1 MRIPSVCTSS
11 TNGRLSLV
19 TSSSRTT
26 RTHSFMRAT
35 TSSTRAA
42 MEPPSP

>member
-1 MRIPSVCTSS
+1 M
-11 TNGRLSLV
+11 LSLL

-35 TSSTRAA
+35 VSSTRTAI
-42 MEPPSP
+42 EPPSP